1 MDTSVTLIGLA
12 ITALIAIPLYK
23 VFRASSLNKK
33 RINEIMAQHPQFH
46 FGASETL
53 NKKVYALDEKNKGFL
68 FIDFNFKP
76 EQATFVDLGTVN
88 SCRLVPTTE
97 NFSGD
102 ILKLELEF
110 QHEDLDTDFVA
121 VYHIEHDQ
129 ITQVCLHE
137 DQELA
142 KKWQKKIILT
152 LAT

>member
-12 ITALIAIPLYK
+12 ITVLIAIPLYK
-23 VFRASSLNKK
+23 VFRANSLNKK
-33 RINEIMAQHPQFH
+33 RINELMAQHPQFQ
-46 FGASETL
+46 FGQTESL
-53 NKKVYALDEKNKGFL
+53 NKKIYALDENNKGFF

-76 EQATFVDLGTVN
+76 EKTAFVDLKTVS
-88 SCRLVPTTE
+88 SCRLIPTTE

-102 ILKLELEF
+102 IIKLELEF
-110 QHEDLDTDFVA
+110 QHKNSNTDFVP

-142 KKWQKKIILT
+142 KKWQKNIILT

>member
-12 ITALIAIPLYK
+12 ITVLIAIPLYK
-23 VFRASSLNKK
+23 VFRSNSLNKK
-33 RINEIMAQHPQFH
+33 KINELLAQHPQFH
-46 FGASETL
+46 FGQTETL
-53 NKKVYALDEKNKGFL
+53 NKKFYALDQKNKGFF

-76 EQATFVDLGTVN
+76 EHTAFVDLNTVS

-102 ILKLELEF
+102 TLKLELEF
-110 QHEDLDTDFVA
+110 LHKNSDKDFVA
-121 VYHIEHDQ
+121 VYNIEHDQ

-137 DQELA
+137 DQEMA
-142 KKWQKKIILT
+142 KKWQKNIILT